1 MIFGYKGY
9 MHQLIICYYA
19 SISIYQPHMTY
30 VLLLVYV
37 YMYRTYIYMHLTKD
51 GLSHRVPFATFTR
64 RRPVSTTIRTLGL
77 RVVQRIPVSHKKWYT
92 PPENSQRKPSEKM
105 MLGGVLLSFLVALF
119 VPFSGAKLL
128 NFRGVLFATELGVP
142 PIQNG
147 DTLIYEHNFPSWI
160 EIQSTIPSGK
170 RCCNSRTKI
179 GH

>member
-1 MIFGYKGY
+1 
-9 MHQLIICYYA
+9 MHLSTTYDICTTSRVCICTVYLYA
-19 SISIYQPHMTY
+19 SHQRWPVPSCPIRHLHTSKASIHDNTDTRPQSCPTY
-30 VLLLVYV
+30 S
-37 YMYRTYIYMHLTKD
+37 
-51 GLSHRVPFATFTR
+51 G
-64 RRPVSTTIRTLGL
+64 
-77 RVVQRIPVSHKKWYT
+77 IPQKVIH

-179 GH
+179 GHWSHTKKSISIKSYSL